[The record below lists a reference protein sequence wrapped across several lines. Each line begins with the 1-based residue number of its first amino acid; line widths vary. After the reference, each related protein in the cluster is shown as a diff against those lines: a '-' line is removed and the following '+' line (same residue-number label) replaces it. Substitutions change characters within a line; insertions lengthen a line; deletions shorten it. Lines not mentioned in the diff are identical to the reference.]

1 MIVKFELDYLLAIKN
16 LDVIPHK
23 HDTVVINNKQ
33 YKVNSVEFDL
43 DQNNVCVHLIED

>member
-1 MIVKFELDYLLAIKN
+1 MIVRFEFDSLLTVKN

-33 YKVNSVEFDL
+33 YEVNSVKFDL